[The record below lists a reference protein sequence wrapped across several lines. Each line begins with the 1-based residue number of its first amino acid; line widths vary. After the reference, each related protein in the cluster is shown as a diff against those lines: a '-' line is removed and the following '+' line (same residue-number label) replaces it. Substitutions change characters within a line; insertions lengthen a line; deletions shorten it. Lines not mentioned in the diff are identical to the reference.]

1 MEGFEN
7 VFYHIY
13 NRGVDKRVVFED
25 EKDYM
30 RFINKLLE
38 FNQNKEKE
46 PLFVDIICF
55 CLMPNHFHMILR
67 PIAENGITDFMRR
80 LSTGYAMY
88 FNRKHKR
95 KGVLFETNYKSILI
109 ENEEYLK
116 HLSRYIHL
124 NPKAIVNSS
133 NDFVENIL
141 PASEILKKYRWSSFL
156 DYIGINNFPDHTNRL
171 PLLNIFGGQDNYR
184 NYINEWRTEDES
196 EFIELEY

>member
-30 RFINKLLE
+30 RFINRLLE
-38 FNQNKEKE
+38 FNQNIEKE
-46 PLFVDIICF
+46 PLFVNLICF
-55 CLMPNHFHMILR
+55 CLMPNHFHLILR

-80 LSTGYAMY
+80 ISTGYAMY
-88 FNRKHKR
+88 FNGKYKR

-109 ENEEYLK
+109 EDEEYLK

-124 NPKAIVNSS
+124 NPKEIVCRESNFIKNVSS
-133 NDFVENIL
+133 S
-141 PASEILKKYRWSSFL
+141 SEILKRYKWSSFL
-156 DYIGINNFPDHTNRL
+156 DYIGINNFSDHTNRK
-171 PLLNIFGGQDNYR
+171 PLLDIFGGPDNYM
-184 NYINEWRTEDES
+184 NYINEWKTDDEK
-196 EFIELEY
+196 EFVKFEY

>member
-46 PLFVDIICF
+46 SLFVDIICF
-55 CLMPNHFHMILR
+55 CLMPNHFHLILR
-67 PIAENGITDFMRR
+67 PIVENGITDFMRR
-80 LSTGYAMY
+80 LLTGYAMY
-88 FNRKHKR
+88 FNIKYKR

-109 ENEEYLK
+109 EDEEYLK
-116 HLSRYIHL
+116 HLSRYIHF
-124 NPKAIVNSS
+124 NPKAIVSCEN
-133 NDFVENIL
+133 NFVENIL
-141 PASEILKKYRWSSFL
+141 PASEILKKYKWSSFL
-156 DYIGINNFPDHTNRL
+156 DYVGINNFPDHTNRA
-171 PLLNIFGGQDNYR
+171 PLLDVFGGQDNYR
-184 NYINEWRTEDES
+184 NYINEWKTDDES